1 MKFNYI
7 YIIVIIIALGIGIY
21 FLQNKN
27 KGDNKK
33 YAEKSTYKM
42 KEQEE
47 LEKLNKNDI
56 VYILNQPIKYKDNSI
71 PIYSPFDETKIP
83 PIKNTFDQIRSP
95 YFRINKDNKFE
106 FIEDEKN
113 DNLIK
118 MKEYFIKQD
127 LYLNNLN
134 GEQKAAAELYLDETY
149 KQFKNFLLK
158 RQNPI
163 YDFTTMRDDKKDRFN
178 LIRKDLNDPRLI
190 MNKVSTVLNEVI
202 YNAPKLP
209 VPLTVFR
216 GTISDPNFL
225 QNLTLDQN
233 GNYIYD
239 IKSFM
244 STSILHN
251 IPVGLDGTRFV
262 DFKSG
267 CCMWIIYLPANIN
280 ALFIKKNK
288 IATGAGEELEILL
301 PVGGKLKLLEA
312 TKKYTKYD
320 ISYILEE
327 EDLIKYSPKID
338 TYIWE
343 YIPPISDN
351 YTIELYR
358 YL

>member
-7 YIIVIIIALGIGIY
+7 YIIVIFIALGIY
-21 FLQNKN
+21 FLRNKN
-27 KGDNKK
+27 KNKNNNKNKDDNL
-33 YAEKSTYKM
+33 STYKM
-42 KEQEE
+42 EE
-47 LEKLNKNDI
+47 EEKLDKNDI
-56 VYILNQPIKYKDNSI
+56 IYILNQPIKYKDNSI
-71 PIYSPFDETKIP
+71 PIYSSFDETKIP
-83 PIKNTFDQIRSP
+83 PIKNTFDQLRSP
-95 YFRINKDNKFE
+95 YFKINKDNKFE
-106 FIEDEKN
+106 FIEDEN
-113 DNLIK
+113 SDNLNKIK
-118 MKEYFIKQD
+118 TYFIQQD
-127 LYLNNLN
+127 KYLNSLD
-134 GEQKAAAELYLDETY
+134 GEQKAAVELYLDETY

-163 YDFTTMRDDKKDRFN
+163 YDFTTMRDSKKNRFN

-202 YNAPKLP
+202 YNTPKLP
-209 VPLTVFR
+209 IPLTVFR

-225 QNLTLDQN
+225 QNLTLDKN
-233 GNYIYD
+233 GKYIYD

-251 IPVGLDGTRFV
+251 IPVGLDGTKFI

-288 IATGAGEELEILL
+288 IASGADEELEILL

-320 ISYILEE
+320 ISYIEE
-327 EDLIKYSPKID
+327 GEDLMKYSPLID

-351 YTIELYR
+351 YTIELFNW
-358 YL
+358 